1 MPKNIHGGNKTKKR
15 KNNCQKN
22 YSLIFKES
30 DDYGYAQVVGNLGN
44 GCLSLILLS
53 DKCDDKL
60 LGHIR
65 GKIRRC
71 KFNKDDVVLIGFREF
86 EKDYKTIRNVDVLHK
101 YTDEHVKDLITY
113 KEIKLINTL
122 NGIKVSND
130 DDDYIV
136 FIKDENDINKFNN
149 EISDSDSNISL
160 EKNNNKKILDS
171 DSNILESES
180 NIFKEKNNN
189 IKSNSD
195 SDSDSNSD
203 SDSYIDIDAI

>member
-1 MPKNIHGGNKTKKR
+1 MPKNIHGGNKAKKR
-15 KNNCQKN
+15 KNTCQRN

-30 DDYGYAQVVGNLGN
+30 EDYGYAQVVNNLGN
-44 GCLSLILLS
+44 GCLNLILLS
-53 DKCDDKL
+53 DKCNDKL

-113 KEIKLINTL
+113 NEIKLINTI

-130 DDDYIV
+130 DDYVV
-136 FIKDENDINKFNN
+136 FIRDENDINKFNN
-149 EISDSDSNISL
+149 ELSDSDTDSNISL
-160 EKNNNKKILDS
+160 EKNNNKILDSEEKNNNKILDS
-171 DSNILESES
+171 E
-180 NIFKEKNNN
+180 EKNNN
-189 IKSNSD
+189 KILDSESNNSSSD
-195 SDSDSNSD
+195 
-203 SDSYIDIDAI
+203 IDIDAI

>member
-1 MPKNIHGGNKTKKR
+1 MPKNIHGGNKAKKR
-15 KNNCQKN
+15 KNTCQRN

-30 DDYGYAQVVGNLGN
+30 EDYGYAQVVNNLGN
-44 GCLSLILLS
+44 GCLNLILLS
-53 DKCDDKL
+53 DKCNDKL

-113 KEIKLINTL
+113 NEIKLINTI

-130 DDDYIV
+130 DDYVV
-136 FIKDENDINKFNN
+136 FIRDENDINKFNN
-149 EISDSDSNISL
+149 ELSDSDTDSNISL
-160 EKNNNKKILDS
+160 EKNNNKILDSEEKNNNKILDS
-171 DSNILESES
+171 ES
-180 NIFKEKNNN
+180 N
-189 IKSNSD
+189 NSS
-195 SDSDSNSD
+195 SD
-203 SDSYIDIDAI
+203 IDIDAI